1 MIKAIDFL
9 QESLYNIY
17 NKSANISK
25 SFKAKEDKMN
35 GYIIKATCLTD
46 PYKKDKSG

>member
-1 MIKAIDFL
+1 MIKAIDLL
-9 QESLYNIY
+9 QESLY

-35 GYIIKATCLTD
+35 GYIIKATCLTG
-46 PYKKDKSG
+46 PHKGT